1 MELCGATKAAL
12 NRLTSELG
20 GDLYGNVVGPRVAV
34 KSEGLAAVIGN
45 ELPAELFDS
54 QEEIAEAVVALC
66 DCSSD
71 VTGRVVASL
80 DLLAEWNLTVHRLD
94 GAIA

>member
-20 GDLYGNVVGPRVAV
+20 GDLYGNVVGPRVVV
-34 KSEGLAAVIGN
+34 KSEGFAAVIGN

-54 QEEIAEAVVALC
+54 QEEIAEAL
-66 DCSSD
+66 SPQPRRH
-71 VTGRVVASL
+71 GR
-80 DLLAEWNLTVHRLD
+80 R
-94 GAIA
+94 